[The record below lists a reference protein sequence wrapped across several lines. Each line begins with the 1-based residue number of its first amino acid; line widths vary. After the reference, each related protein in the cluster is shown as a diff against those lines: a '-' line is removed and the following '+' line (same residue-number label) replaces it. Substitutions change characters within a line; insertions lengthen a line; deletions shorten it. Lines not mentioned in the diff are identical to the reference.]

1 MAVSGLI
8 KAGTKVAKAGKK
20 PGRKSKRGRK
30 PGTKAEKAEAKE
42 LGITV
47 PELRK
52 RKAKDQKKPPKK
64 KKKTAPKRTRKEE
77 KEYQKLLKEHY
88 KDKKNLPLSSST
100 MRRTMV
106 DAPRRSSVAGQQ
118 VEAGFPR
125 SKTPPPQKQSA
136 AAKRRRVMAGLQ
148 GITSGGRIKDTG
160 TFADPRSMTAE
171 TMGLRS
177 KGVLP
182 SEEDLIKMGGFEIRK
197 KGGKIGRG
205 TGQALRGGGCVV
217 GSKRKR

>member
-1 MAVSGLI
+1 MPKI
-8 KAGTKVAKAGKK
+8 K

-47 PELRK
+47 LELRK
-52 RKAKDQKKPPKK
+52 RKAKGQKKPTKK
-64 KKKTAPKRTRKEE
+64 KKETAPKRTKKERAELRKLIQE
-77 KEYQKLLKEHY
+77 QTRDSMDLA
-88 KDKKNLPLSSST
+88 PRAST

-125 SKTPPPQKQSA
+125 SKTPPPQKQST

-148 GITSGGRIKDTG
+148 GITPSGRIKDTG

-217 GSKRKR
+217 GSKGKK

>member
-1 MAVSGLI
+1 MPKI
-8 KAGTKVAKAGKK
+8 K

-47 PELRK
+47 LELRK
-52 RKAKDQKKPPKK
+52 RKAKGQKKPAKK
-64 KKKTAPKRTRKEE
+64 KKETAPKRTRKERAE
-77 KEYQKLLKEHY
+77 LRKLIQEQTRDSMDLA
-88 KDKKNLPLSSST
+88 PRAST

-106 DAPRRSSVAGQQ
+106 EAPRGSSVAGQK

-136 AAKRRRVMAGLQ
+136 AAKRRRVMSGLQ
-148 GITSGGRIKDTG
+148 GITPSGRIKDTG

-171 TMGLRS
+171 IMGLRS

-217 GSKRKR
+217 GSKGKK